1 MSRMLFSL
9 SQKTL
14 FCAVVVFCMV
24 LVGRVQAAQSTS
36 PDAMFQTANEAFA
49 KADYGEAA
57 YLFRELAGKSFAPG
71 ALHNL
76 GNVEWKVG
84 RPGYAILA
92 WERALTLAPT
102 NRNTLANLR
111 FARLTNQLEEPQ
123 RSWHEQYSLWLPAG
137 AWIAIACI
145 SLWGGLTMLCLP
157 RIFQQMRSSRLQA
170 FAAISLTVFLLSSP
184 ALVGLWQRQR
194 TGVVVT
200 EDASLLL
207 TPTRSGEVLVK
218 PAAGELARVE
228 KVRGNYYYVRASQDR
243 AGWINKRDFA
253 LIWEK

>member
-1 MSRMLFSL
+1 MRHPFFSWGQKSLFY
-9 SQKTL
+9 TV
-14 FCAVVVFCMV
+14 AAFCMA
-24 LVGRVQAAQSTS
+24 LVCRVQAVQSTDS
-36 PDAMFQTANEAFA
+36 DAMFQAANDAFT

-57 YLFRELAGKSFAPG
+57 YLFRELADESLAPG

-76 GNVEWKVG
+76 GNVEWRVG
-84 RPGYAILA
+84 RPGHAILA

-123 RSWHEQYSLWLPAG
+123 RPWYEQYSLWLPAG
-137 AWIAIACI
+137 IWIAVASIG
-145 SLWGGLTMLCLP
+145 LWGGIAMLCLP
-157 RIFQQMRSSRLQA
+157 RIFQRMRSAWSQA
-170 FAAISLTVFLLSSP
+170 FAAIALTAFLLTLP
-184 ALVGLWQRQR
+184 ALLGLWKRQH

-200 EDASLLL
+200 DDASLLL
-207 TPTRSGEVLVK
+207 TPTRTGEILVK
-218 PAAGELARVE
+218 PAAGELAQVE

-243 AGWINKRDFA
+243 AGWIHTRDFA